1 MEWLPLHIRHS
12 IGKFT
17 CNTIS
22 RRNKMMKRFLLVFA
36 ALLVLVLA
44 AACAPVA
51 SPAMEETTG
60 ADSMMGG
67 TLRIAL
73 PADVTSLD
81 LHKTSRGDDALVVG
95 QWFNATLVTQNAD
108 GEYIPYLA
116 ESWEFSDDGL
126 TWTFHLRDD
135 VMFHNGDP
143 VTAHDFVWTYE
154 RALDP
159 DLASPGAG
167 RRLTG
172 MTFEAPDDYTL
183 VFNFPA
189 PAISLLQ
196 FMNWGYMAPMSQR
209 AVEELGAEYELNP
222 VGTGPYKV
230 VEVRPGEGVAM
241 ERWDEY
247 NWGPEFFDGANTGP
261 YNFDR
266 IEFSILPEEATRI
279 AALESGD
286 IDYVNGISNPLDVA
300 ILEAAGVTVQQA
312 PFGQVRMIYIQNHVP
327 PFDDAL
333 VRQALNYAV
342 NREEITQI
350 VTDGADQ
357 ISRGPISPGMLGYDP
372 AIEEQCGYHFDLD
385 RAKELMQEAGYTYG
399 DDGMLITPDGEP
411 FSLTLIGEPVDS
423 GTAYM
428 EVLQSMWR
436 ELGLDIT
443 LESTEPSI
451 LYPRLTE
458 RDYEMGYGRR
468 GGWTSYDYLYA
479 IYHSSTGR
487 DLPGSMRSAVND
499 PTTDAFLEK
508 NRALAMDNPDLQDS
522 INELY
527 CHIAEQ
533 AYSVWIS
540 DGVFRPSIGPRVM
553 GFVAGPAFAGRP
565 VFWSNAYIAPEDR

>member
-1 MEWLPLHIRHS
+1 
-12 IGKFT
+12 
-17 CNTIS
+17 
-22 RRNKMMKRFLLVFA
+22 MMKRLFLVFA

-51 SPAMEETTG
+51 STEMEETTG

-126 TWTFHLRDD
+126 MWTFHLRDD

-159 DLASPGAG
+159 DLASPGTG
-167 RRLTG
+167 RRLNG

-196 FMNWGYMAPMSQR
+196 FVNWGYMAPMSQR

-241 ERWDEY
+241 ERWDDY

-333 VRQALNYAV
+333 VRQALNYSV

-372 AIEEQCGYHFDLD
+372 EIEEQCGYHFDLD

-458 RDYEMGYGRR
+458 RDYQMGYGRR

-522 INELY
+522 INEFY

>member
-1 MEWLPLHIRHS
+1 M
-12 IGKFT
+12 T
-17 CNTIS
+17 
-22 RRNKMMKRFLLVFA
+22 KRFLLAFA

-51 SPAMEETTG
+51 PAPMEEATG

-95 QWFNATLVTQNAD
+95 QWFNATLITQNSD

-116 ESWEFSDDGL
+116 ESWEFADDGL

-135 VMFHNGDP
+135 VKFHNGDP

-159 DLASPGAG
+159 DLASPGTG
-167 RRLTG
+167 RRLSG

-196 FMNWGYMAPMSQR
+196 FVNWGYMAPMSQR

-230 VEVRPGEGVAM
+230 VEVRPGEGVSM

-247 NWGPEFFDGANTGP
+247 NWGPEFFEGANTGP

-266 IEFSILPEEATRI
+266 IEFTILPEEATRI

-312 PFGQVRMIYIQNHVP
+312 PFGQVRMVYLQNHVP
-327 PFDDAL
+327 PFDDAR

-372 AIEEQCGYHFDLD
+372 EIEEECGYHFDLD

-458 RDYEMGYGRR
+458 RDYQMGYGRR

-487 DLPGSMRSAVND
+487 DLPGSMRSAVDD
-499 PTTDAFLEK
+499 PTTDALLEK
-508 NRALAMDNPDLQDS
+508 NRAMATDNPALQGS

-533 AYSVWIS
+533 SYSVWIS
-540 DGVFRPSIGPRVM
+540 DGVFRPSVGPRVM

>member
-1 MEWLPLHIRHS
+1 M
-12 IGKFT
+12 T
-17 CNTIS
+17 
-22 RRNKMMKRFLLVFA
+22 KRFLIVFM

-51 SPAMEETTG
+51 PAEMEETTG

-73 PADVTSLD
+73 SSDVTSLD

-95 QWFNATLVTQNAD
+95 QWFHATLVTQNSD

-126 TWTFHLRDD
+126 MWTFHLRDD
-135 VMFHNGDP
+135 VTFHNGDP

-159 DLASPGAG
+159 DLASPGTG

-183 VFNFPA
+183 VFNFSA

-196 FMNWGYMAPMSQR
+196 FVNWGYMAPMSQR

-230 VEVRPGEGVAM
+230 VEVRPGEGVAL

-327 PFDDAL
+327 PFNDML

-350 VTDGADQ
+350 VTDGADK
-357 ISRGPISPGMLGYDP
+357 ISRGPISPGMLGYD
-372 AIEEQCGYHFDLD
+372 AEIEEQCGYHFDLD

-399 DDGMLITPDGEP
+399 DDGMLITPAGEP

-436 ELGLDIT
+436 ELGLDIE
-443 LESTEPSI
+443 LETTEPSI

-458 RDYEMGYGRR
+458 RDYQMGYGRR

-487 DLPGSMRSAVND
+487 DLPGSMRSAVDD

-508 NRALAMDNPDLQDS
+508 NRALAMDNPELQDS
-522 INELY
+522 VNELY

-540 DGVFRPSIGPRVM
+540 DGVFRPSIGPRVT

-565 VFWSNAYIAPEDR
+565 VFWSNAYIASEDR

>member
-1 MEWLPLHIRHS
+1 
-12 IGKFT
+12 
-17 CNTIS
+17 
-22 RRNKMMKRFLLVFA
+22 MMKRLFLVFA

-44 AACAPVA
+44 AACVPVA
-51 SPAMEETTG
+51 SPAMEEATG

-73 PADVTSLD
+73 PSDVTSLD

-126 TWTFHLRDD
+126 MWTFHLRDD

-159 DLASPGAG
+159 DLASPGTG
-167 RRLTG
+167 RRLNG

-196 FMNWGYMAPMSQR
+196 FVNWGYMAPMSQR

-241 ERWDEY
+241 ERWDDY

-327 PFDDAL
+327 PFNDAL
-333 VRQALNYAV
+333 VRQALNYSV

-350 VTDGADQ
+350 VTDGADK

-399 DDGMLITPDGEP
+399 DDGMLITPAGEP

-458 RDYEMGYGRR
+458 RDYQMGYGRR

-522 INELY
+522 VNELY

>member
-1 MEWLPLHIRHS
+1 
-12 IGKFT
+12 
-17 CNTIS
+17 
-22 RRNKMMKRFLLVFA
+22 MMKRLLVVFA

-51 SPAMEETTG
+51 STEMEETTG

-266 IEFSILPEEATRI
+266 IEFSILPEETTRI

-411 FSLTLIGEPVDS
+411 FSLTMIGEPVDS

-458 RDYEMGYGRR
+458 RDYQMGYGRR

>member
-22 RRNKMMKRFLLVFA
+22 RRNKMMKRLLLVFA

-51 SPAMEETTG
+51 STEMEEATG

-73 PADVTSLD
+73 PSDVTSLD

-126 TWTFHLRDD
+126 MWTFHLRDD

-159 DLASPGAG
+159 DLASPGTG
-167 RRLTG
+167 RRLNG

-196 FMNWGYMAPMSQR
+196 FVNWGYMAPMSQR

-241 ERWDEY
+241 ERWDDY

-327 PFDDAL
+327 PFDDAR
-333 VRQALNYAV
+333 VRQALNYSV

-411 FSLTLIGEPVDS
+411 FSLTMIGEPVDS

-458 RDYEMGYGRR
+458 RDYQMGYGRR

-522 INELY
+522 INEFY

>member
-1 MEWLPLHIRHS
+1 M
-12 IGKFT
+12 T
-17 CNTIS
+17 
-22 RRNKMMKRFLLVFA
+22 KRFLFAFA
-36 ALLVLVLA
+36 ALLVFVLA

-51 SPAMEETTG
+51 PAAMEEATG

-95 QWFNATLVTQNAD
+95 QWFNATLVTQNSD

-116 ESWEFSDDGL
+116 ESWEFSEDGL

-135 VMFHNGDP
+135 VKFHNGDP

-159 DLASPGAG
+159 DLASPGTG
-167 RRLTG
+167 RRLAG
-172 MTFEAPDDYTL
+172 MTFEAPDDYTV
-183 VFNFPA
+183 VFNFPT

-196 FMNWGYMAPMSQR
+196 FLNWGYMAPMSQR

-230 VEVRPGEGVAM
+230 VEVRPGEGVSM

-247 NWGPEFFDGANTGP
+247 NWGPEFFEGANTGP

-279 AALESGD
+279 AALEAGD

-312 PFGQVRMIYIQNHVP
+312 PYGQVRMVYLQNHVP
-327 PFDDAL
+327 PFDDVR

-372 AIEEQCGYHFDLD
+372 EIEEECGYHFDLD
-385 RAKELMQEAGYTYG
+385 RAKKLMQEAGYTYG

-458 RDYEMGYGRR
+458 RDYQMGYGRR

-487 DLPGSMRSAVND
+487 DLPGSMRSAVDD
-499 PTTDAFLEK
+499 PITDELLVK
-508 NRALAMDNPDLQDS
+508 NRAMAMDNPELQGS

-533 AYSVWIS
+533 SYSVWIS
-540 DGVFRPSIGPRVM
+540 DGVFRPSIGPRVQ
-553 GFVAGPAFAGRP
+553 GAVAGPAFAGRP
-565 VFWSNAYIAPEDR
+565 VYFSNAYIAPEDR

>member
-1 MEWLPLHIRHS
+1 
-12 IGKFT
+12 
-17 CNTIS
+17 
-22 RRNKMMKRFLLVFA
+22 MMKRLLLVFA

-44 AACAPVA
+44 AACVPVA
-51 SPAMEETTG
+51 SPAMEEATG

-73 PADVTSLD
+73 PSDVTSLD

-126 TWTFHLRDD
+126 MWTFHLRDD

-159 DLASPGAG
+159 DLASPGTG
-167 RRLTG
+167 RRLNG

-196 FMNWGYMAPMSQR
+196 FVNWGYMAPMSQR

-241 ERWDEY
+241 ERWDDY

-327 PFDDAL
+327 PFDDAR
-333 VRQALNYAV
+333 VRQALNYSV

-399 DDGMLITPDGEP
+399 DDGMLITPAGEP
-411 FSLTLIGEPVDS
+411 FSLTMIGEPVDS

-458 RDYEMGYGRR
+458 RDYQMGYGRR

>member
-1 MEWLPLHIRHS
+1 
-12 IGKFT
+12 
-17 CNTIS
+17 
-22 RRNKMMKRFLLVFA
+22 MMKRLLLVFA

-51 SPAMEETTG
+51 STEMEEATG

-73 PADVTSLD
+73 PSDVTSLD

-126 TWTFHLRDD
+126 MWTFHLRDD

-159 DLASPGAG
+159 DLASPGTG
-167 RRLTG
+167 RRLNG

-196 FMNWGYMAPMSQR
+196 FVNWGYMAPMSQR

-241 ERWDEY
+241 ERWDDY

-327 PFDDAL
+327 PFDDAR
-333 VRQALNYAV
+333 VRQALNYSV

-411 FSLTLIGEPVDS
+411 FSLTMIGEPVDS

-458 RDYEMGYGRR
+458 RDYQMGYGRR

-522 INELY
+522 INEFY

>member
-1 MEWLPLHIRHS
+1 M
-12 IGKFT
+12 T
-17 CNTIS
+17 
-22 RRNKMMKRFLLVFA
+22 KRFLLAFA
-36 ALLVLVLA
+36 ALLVFVLA

-51 SPAMEETTG
+51 PAAMEEATG

-95 QWFNATLVTQNAD
+95 QWFNATLVTQNSD

-116 ESWEFSDDGL
+116 ESWEFSEDGL

-135 VMFHNGDP
+135 VKFHNGDP

-159 DLASPGAG
+159 DLASPGTG
-167 RRLTG
+167 RRLAG
-172 MTFEAPDDYTL
+172 MTFEAPDDYTV

-196 FMNWGYMAPMSQR
+196 FLNWGYMAPMSQR

-230 VEVRPGEGVAM
+230 VEVRPGEGVSM

-247 NWGPEFFDGANTGP
+247 NWGPEFFEGANTGP

-312 PFGQVRMIYIQNHVP
+312 PFGQVRMVYLQNHVP
-327 PFDDAL
+327 PFDDAR

-372 AIEEQCGYHFDLD
+372 EIEEQCGYHFDLD

-399 DDGMLITPDGEP
+399 DDGMLISPDGEP

-458 RDYEMGYGRR
+458 RDYQMGYGRR

-487 DLPGSMRSAVND
+487 DLPGSMRSAVDD
-499 PTTDAFLEK
+499 PTTDALLEK
-508 NRALAMDNPDLQDS
+508 NRAMASDNPELQGS

-533 AYSVWIS
+533 SYSVWIS
-540 DGVFRPSIGPRVM
+540 DGVFRPSIGPRVQ
-553 GFVAGPAFAGRP
+553 GTVAGPAFAGRP

>member
-1 MEWLPLHIRHS
+1 
-12 IGKFT
+12 
-17 CNTIS
+17 
-22 RRNKMMKRFLLVFA
+22 MMKRLFLVFA

-44 AACAPVA
+44 AACVPVA
-51 SPAMEETTG
+51 SPAMEEATG

-73 PADVTSLD
+73 PSDVTSLD

-126 TWTFHLRDD
+126 MWTFHLRDD

-159 DLASPGAG
+159 DLASPGTG
-167 RRLTG
+167 RRLNG

-196 FMNWGYMAPMSQR
+196 FVNWGYMAPMSQR

-241 ERWDEY
+241 ERWDDY

-333 VRQALNYAV
+333 VRQALNYSV

-350 VTDGADQ
+350 VTDGADK

-399 DDGMLITPDGEP
+399 DDGMLITPAGEP
-411 FSLTLIGEPVDS
+411 FSLTMIGEPVDS

-522 INELY
+522 VNELY

-565 VFWSNAYIAPEDR
+565 VFWSNAYIASEDR

>member
-1 MEWLPLHIRHS
+1 
-12 IGKFT
+12 
-17 CNTIS
+17 
-22 RRNKMMKRFLLVFA
+22 MMKRLFLVFA

-51 SPAMEETTG
+51 SPAMEEATG

-73 PADVTSLD
+73 PSDVTSLD

-126 TWTFHLRDD
+126 MWTFHLRDD

-159 DLASPGAG
+159 DLASPGTG
-167 RRLTG
+167 RRLSG

-196 FMNWGYMAPMSQR
+196 FVNWGYMAPMSQR

-241 ERWDEY
+241 ERWDDY

-350 VTDGADQ
+350 VTDGADK

-399 DDGMLITPDGEP
+399 DDGMLITPAGEP

-458 RDYEMGYGRR
+458 RDYQMGYGRR

-508 NRALAMDNPDLQDS
+508 NRALAMDNPDLQGS

>member
-1 MEWLPLHIRHS
+1 
-12 IGKFT
+12 
-17 CNTIS
+17 
-22 RRNKMMKRFLLVFA
+22 MMKRLLLVFA

-51 SPAMEETTG
+51 STEMEETTG

-241 ERWDEY
+241 ERWDDY

-327 PFDDAL
+327 PFDDTL

-458 RDYEMGYGRR
+458 RDYQMGYGRR

>member
-1 MEWLPLHIRHS
+1 M
-12 IGKFT
+12 T
-17 CNTIS
+17 
-22 RRNKMMKRFLLVFA
+22 KRFLIVFT
-36 ALLVLVLA
+36 ALLVLILA
-44 AACAPVA
+44 AACAPV
-51 SPAMEETTG
+51 PAAEMEEATG

-73 PADVTSLD
+73 PSDVTSLD

-95 QWFNATLVTQNAD
+95 QWFSATLVTQNAD

-126 TWTFHLRDD
+126 MWTFHLRDD

-159 DLASPGAG
+159 DLASPGTG
-167 RRLTG
+167 RRLNG

-196 FMNWGYMAPMSQR
+196 FVNWGYMAPMSQR

-241 ERWDEY
+241 ERWDDY

-327 PFDDAL
+327 PFDDAR
-333 VRQALNYAV
+333 VRQALNYSV

-350 VTDGADQ
+350 VTDGADK

-399 DDGMLITPDGEP
+399 DDGMLMTPAGEP
-411 FSLTLIGEPVDS
+411 FSLTMIGEPVDS

-436 ELGLDIT
+436 ELGIDIT

-458 RDYEMGYGRR
+458 RDYQMGYGRR

-508 NRALAMDNPDLQDS
+508 NRALAMDNPELQDS
-522 INELY
+522 VNELY

>member
-1 MEWLPLHIRHS
+1 
-12 IGKFT
+12 
-17 CNTIS
+17 
-22 RRNKMMKRFLLVFA
+22 MMKRLFLVFA

-44 AACAPVA
+44 AACVPVA
-51 SPAMEETTG
+51 SPAMEEATG

-73 PADVTSLD
+73 PSDVTSLD

-126 TWTFHLRDD
+126 MWTFHLRDD

-159 DLASPGAG
+159 DLASPGTG
-167 RRLTG
+167 RRLNG

-196 FMNWGYMAPMSQR
+196 FVNWGYMAPMSQR

-241 ERWDEY
+241 ERWDDY

-327 PFDDAL
+327 PFDDAR
-333 VRQALNYAV
+333 VRQALNYSV

-411 FSLTLIGEPVDS
+411 FSLTMIGEPVDS

-522 INELY
+522 INEFY

>member
-1 MEWLPLHIRHS
+1 M
-12 IGKFT
+12 T
-17 CNTIS
+17 
-22 RRNKMMKRFLLVFA
+22 KRFLLAFA

-51 SPAMEETTG
+51 PAAMEETTG

-95 QWFNATLVTQNAD
+95 QWFNATLITQNSD

-116 ESWEFSDDGL
+116 ESWEFADDGL

-135 VMFHNGDP
+135 VKFHNGDP

-159 DLASPGAG
+159 DLASPGTG
-167 RRLTG
+167 RRLSG

-196 FMNWGYMAPMSQR
+196 FVNWGYMAPMSQR

-230 VEVRPGEGVAM
+230 VEVRPGEGVSL

-247 NWGPEFFDGANTGP
+247 NWGPEFFEGANTGP

-312 PFGQVRMIYIQNHVP
+312 PFGQVRMVYLQNHVP
-327 PFDDAL
+327 PFDDAR

-372 AIEEQCGYHFDLD
+372 EIEEQCGYHFDLD
-385 RAKELMQEAGYTYG
+385 RAKELMQEAGYTYD

-458 RDYEMGYGRR
+458 RDYQMGYGRR

-487 DLPGSMRSAVND
+487 DLPGSMRSAVDD
-499 PTTDAFLEK
+499 PTTDALLEK
-508 NRALAMDNPDLQDS
+508 NRAMASDNPELQGS
-522 INELY
+522 INETY

-533 AYSVWIS
+533 SYSVWIS
-540 DGVFRPSIGPRVM
+540 DGVFRPSVGPRVM

-565 VFWSNAYIAPEDR
+565 VFWPNAYIAPEDR

>member
-1 MEWLPLHIRHS
+1 
-12 IGKFT
+12 
-17 CNTIS
+17 
-22 RRNKMMKRFLLVFA
+22 MMKRLFLVFA

-44 AACAPVA
+44 AACVPVA
-51 SPAMEETTG
+51 SPAMEEATG

-73 PADVTSLD
+73 PSDVTSLD

-126 TWTFHLRDD
+126 MWTFHLRDD

-159 DLASPGAG
+159 DLASPGTG
-167 RRLTG
+167 RRLSG

-196 FMNWGYMAPMSQR
+196 FVNWGYMAPMSQR

-241 ERWDEY
+241 ERWDDY

-300 ILEAAGVTVQQA
+300 ILEAADVTVQQA

-333 VRQALNYAV
+333 VRQALNYSV

-458 RDYEMGYGRR
+458 RDYQMGYGRR

-522 INELY
+522 VNELY

>member
-1 MEWLPLHIRHS
+1 
-12 IGKFT
+12 
-17 CNTIS
+17 
-22 RRNKMMKRFLLVFA
+22 MMKRLFLVFA

-44 AACAPVA
+44 AACVPVA
-51 SPAMEETTG
+51 SPAMEEATG

-73 PADVTSLD
+73 PSDVTSLD

-126 TWTFHLRDD
+126 MWTFHLRDD

-159 DLASPGAG
+159 DLASPGTG
-167 RRLTG
+167 RRLNG

-196 FMNWGYMAPMSQR
+196 FVNWGYMAPMSQR

-241 ERWDEY
+241 ERWDDY

-327 PFDDAL
+327 PFDDAR
-333 VRQALNYAV
+333 VRQALNYSV

-399 DDGMLITPDGEP
+399 DDGMLITPAGEP
-411 FSLTLIGEPVDS
+411 FSLTMIGEPVDS

-458 RDYEMGYGRR
+458 RDYQMGYGRR

>member
-1 MEWLPLHIRHS
+1 
-12 IGKFT
+12 
-17 CNTIS
+17 
-22 RRNKMMKRFLLVFA
+22 MMKRLFLVFA

-44 AACAPVA
+44 AACVPVA
-51 SPAMEETTG
+51 SPAMEEATG

-73 PADVTSLD
+73 PSDVTSLD

-126 TWTFHLRDD
+126 MWTFHLRDD

-159 DLASPGAG
+159 DLASPGTG
-167 RRLTG
+167 RRLNG

-196 FMNWGYMAPMSQR
+196 FVNWGYMAPMSQR

-241 ERWDEY
+241 ERWDDY

-327 PFDDAL
+327 PFDDAR
-333 VRQALNYAV
+333 VRQALNYSV

-411 FSLTLIGEPVDS
+411 FSLTMIGEPVDS

-458 RDYEMGYGRR
+458 RDYQMGYGRR

-522 INELY
+522 INEFY

>member
-1 MEWLPLHIRHS
+1 
-12 IGKFT
+12 
-17 CNTIS
+17 
-22 RRNKMMKRFLLVFA
+22 MMKRLFLVFA

-51 SPAMEETTG
+51 SPAMEEATG

-73 PADVTSLD
+73 PSDVTSLD

-126 TWTFHLRDD
+126 MWTFHLRDD

-159 DLASPGAG
+159 DLASPGTG
-167 RRLTG
+167 RRLNG

-196 FMNWGYMAPMSQR
+196 FVNWGYMAPMSQR

-241 ERWDEY
+241 ERWDDY

-333 VRQALNYAV
+333 VRQALNYSV

-350 VTDGADQ
+350 VTDGADK

-399 DDGMLITPDGEP
+399 DDGMLITPAGEP

-458 RDYEMGYGRR
+458 RDYQMGYGRR

-522 INELY
+522 VNELY

>member
-1 MEWLPLHIRHS
+1 
-12 IGKFT
+12 
-17 CNTIS
+17 
-22 RRNKMMKRFLLVFA
+22 MMKRLFLVFA

-44 AACAPVA
+44 AACVPVA
-51 SPAMEETTG
+51 SPAMEEATG

-73 PADVTSLD
+73 PSDVTSLD

-126 TWTFHLRDD
+126 MWTFHLRDD

-159 DLASPGAG
+159 DLASPGTG
-167 RRLTG
+167 RRLSG

-196 FMNWGYMAPMSQR
+196 FVNWGYMAPMSQR

-241 ERWDEY
+241 ERWDDY

-300 ILEAAGVTVQQA
+300 ILEAADVTVQQA

-333 VRQALNYAV
+333 VRQALNYSV

-399 DDGMLITPDGEP
+399 DDGMLITPAGEP

-458 RDYEMGYGRR
+458 RDYQMGYGRR

-522 INELY
+522 VNELY

>member
-22 RRNKMMKRFLLVFA
+22 RRNKMMKRLFLVFA

-51 SPAMEETTG
+51 STEMEETTG

-241 ERWDEY
+241 ERWDDY

-458 RDYEMGYGRR
+458 RDYQMGYGRR

>member
-1 MEWLPLHIRHS
+1 
-12 IGKFT
+12 
-17 CNTIS
+17 
-22 RRNKMMKRFLLVFA
+22 MMKRLFLVFA

-44 AACAPVA
+44 AACVPVA
-51 SPAMEETTG
+51 SPAMEEATG

-73 PADVTSLD
+73 PSDVTSLD

-126 TWTFHLRDD
+126 MWTFHLRDD

-159 DLASPGAG
+159 DLASPGTG
-167 RRLTG
+167 RRLNG

-196 FMNWGYMAPMSQR
+196 FVNWGYMAPMSQR

-241 ERWDEY
+241 ERWDDY

-300 ILEAAGVTVQQA
+300 ILEAADVTVQQA

-327 PFDDAL
+327 PFDDAR
-333 VRQALNYAV
+333 VRQALNYSV

-411 FSLTLIGEPVDS
+411 FSLTMIGEPVDS

-522 INELY
+522 INEFY

>member
-1 MEWLPLHIRHS
+1 
-12 IGKFT
+12 
-17 CNTIS
+17 
-22 RRNKMMKRFLLVFA
+22 MMKRLFLVFA

-44 AACAPVA
+44 AACVPVA
-51 SPAMEETTG
+51 SPAMEEATG

-73 PADVTSLD
+73 PSDVTSLD

-126 TWTFHLRDD
+126 MWTFNLRDD

-159 DLASPGAG
+159 DLASPGTG
-167 RRLTG
+167 RRLNG

-196 FMNWGYMAPMSQR
+196 FVNWGYMAPMSQR

-241 ERWDEY
+241 ERWDDY

-342 NREEITQI
+342 NRQEITQI

-399 DDGMLITPDGEP
+399 DDGMLITPAGEP

-458 RDYEMGYGRR
+458 RDYQMGYGRR

-508 NRALAMDNPDLQDS
+508 NRALAMDNPDLQGS

>member
-1 MEWLPLHIRHS
+1 MECLPLQIRPS
-12 IGKFT
+12 IGKFS

-22 RRNKMMKRFLLVFA
+22 WRNKMMKRFLLAFT
-36 ALLVLVLA
+36 ALLMLILA

-51 SPAMEETTG
+51 PAEMAEATG

-95 QWFNATLVTQNAD
+95 QWFNATLITQNSD

-116 ESWEFSDDGL
+116 ESWEFSEDGL

-159 DLASPGAG
+159 DLASPGTG
-167 RRLTG
+167 RRLNG

-183 VFNFPA
+183 IFNFPA

-196 FMNWGYMAPMSQR
+196 FLNWGYMAPMSQR

-241 ERWDEY
+241 ERWDDY

-312 PFGQVRMIYIQNHVP
+312 PFGQVRMIYLQNHVP
-327 PFDDAL
+327 PFDDAR
-333 VRQALNYAV
+333 VRQALNYSV

-372 AIEEQCGYHFDLD
+372 EIEEQCGYHFDLD

-411 FSLTLIGEPVDS
+411 FSLTMIGEPVDS

-436 ELGLDIT
+436 ELGIDIT
-443 LESTEPSI
+443 LETTEPSI

-458 RDYEMGYGRR
+458 RDYQMGYGRR

-499 PTTDAFLEK
+499 PVTDAFLEQ
-508 NRALAMDNPDLQDS
+508 NRALASDNPELQGS
-522 INELY
+522 INDLY

-533 AYSVWIS
+533 SYSVWIS
-540 DGVFRPSIGPRVM
+540 DGVFRPSVGPRVM

-565 VFWSNAYIAPEDR
+565 VFWSNAYIASEDR

>member
-1 MEWLPLHIRHS
+1 
-12 IGKFT
+12 
-17 CNTIS
+17 
-22 RRNKMMKRFLLVFA
+22 MMKRFLLVFA

-51 SPAMEETTG
+51 SPAMEEATG

-73 PADVTSLD
+73 PSDVTSLD

-126 TWTFHLRDD
+126 MWTFHLRDD

-159 DLASPGAG
+159 DLASPGTG
-167 RRLTG
+167 RRLNG

-196 FMNWGYMAPMSQR
+196 FVNWGYMAPMSQR

-241 ERWDEY
+241 ERWDDY

-333 VRQALNYAV
+333 VRQALNYSV

-350 VTDGADQ
+350 VTDGADK

-399 DDGMLITPDGEP
+399 DDGMLITPAGEP

-458 RDYEMGYGRR
+458 RDYQMGYGRR

-522 INELY
+522 VNELY

>member
-1 MEWLPLHIRHS
+1 
-12 IGKFT
+12 
-17 CNTIS
+17 
-22 RRNKMMKRFLLVFA
+22 MMKRLFLVFA

-51 SPAMEETTG
+51 STEMEETTG

-95 QWFNATLVTQNAD
+95 QWFNATLVTQNAG

-241 ERWDEY
+241 ERWDDY

-458 RDYEMGYGRR
+458 RDYQMGYGRR

>member
-1 MEWLPLHIRHS
+1 
-12 IGKFT
+12 
-17 CNTIS
+17 
-22 RRNKMMKRFLLVFA
+22 MMKRLFLVFA

-44 AACAPVA
+44 AACVPVA
-51 SPAMEETTG
+51 SPAMEEATG

-73 PADVTSLD
+73 PSDVTSLD

-126 TWTFHLRDD
+126 MWTFHLRDD

-159 DLASPGAG
+159 DLASPGTG
-167 RRLTG
+167 RRLSG

-196 FMNWGYMAPMSQR
+196 FVNWGYMAPMSQR

-241 ERWDEY
+241 ERWDDY

-327 PFDDAL
+327 PFDDAR
-333 VRQALNYAV
+333 VRQALNYSV

-411 FSLTLIGEPVDS
+411 FSLTMIGEPVDS

-458 RDYEMGYGRR
+458 RDYQMGYGRR

-522 INELY
+522 INEFY

>member
-1 MEWLPLHIRHS
+1 
-12 IGKFT
+12 
-17 CNTIS
+17 
-22 RRNKMMKRFLLVFA
+22 MMKRFLLVFA

-159 DLASPGAG
+159 DLASPGTG
-167 RRLTG
+167 RRLSG

-196 FMNWGYMAPMSQR
+196 FVNWGYMAPMSQR

-458 RDYEMGYGRR
+458 RDYQMGYGRR

>member
-1 MEWLPLHIRHS
+1 
-12 IGKFT
+12 
-17 CNTIS
+17 
-22 RRNKMMKRFLLVFA
+22 MMKRFLLVFA

-540 DGVFRPSIGPRVM
+540 RRCVQTIDRTKSNGLCRRAGLRRTPRVL
-553 GFVAGPAFAGRP
+553 VQRLHCARRSL
-565 VFWSNAYIAPEDR
+565 VSHEEV

>member
-1 MEWLPLHIRHS
+1 
-12 IGKFT
+12 
-17 CNTIS
+17 
-22 RRNKMMKRFLLVFA
+22 MMKRFLLVFA

-51 SPAMEETTG
+51 SPAMEEATG

-73 PADVTSLD
+73 PSDVTSLD

-126 TWTFHLRDD
+126 MWTFHLRDD

-159 DLASPGAG
+159 DLASPGTG
-167 RRLTG
+167 RRLNG

-196 FMNWGYMAPMSQR
+196 FVNWGYMAPMSQR

-241 ERWDEY
+241 ERWDDY

-333 VRQALNYAV
+333 VRQALNYSV

-350 VTDGADQ
+350 VTDGADK

-399 DDGMLITPDGEP
+399 DDGMLITPAGEP

-458 RDYEMGYGRR
+458 RDYQMGYGRR

-508 NRALAMDNPDLQDS
+508 NRALAMDNPELQDS
-522 INELY
+522 VNELY

>member
-1 MEWLPLHIRHS
+1 
-12 IGKFT
+12 
-17 CNTIS
+17 
-22 RRNKMMKRFLLVFA
+22 MMKRLFLVFA

-44 AACAPVA
+44 AACVPVA
-51 SPAMEETTG
+51 SPAMEEATG

-73 PADVTSLD
+73 PSDVTSLD

-126 TWTFHLRDD
+126 MWTFHLRDD
-135 VMFHNGDP
+135 VMFHNGDS

-159 DLASPGAG
+159 DLASPGTG
-167 RRLTG
+167 RRLNG

-196 FMNWGYMAPMSQR
+196 FVNWGYMAPMSQR

-241 ERWDEY
+241 ERWDDY

-458 RDYEMGYGRR
+458 RDYQMGYGRR

-522 INELY
+522 VNELY

>member
-22 RRNKMMKRFLLVFA
+22 RRNKMMKRLLLVFA

-51 SPAMEETTG
+51 STEMEETTG

-241 ERWDEY
+241 ERWDDY

-458 RDYEMGYGRR
+458 RDYQMGYGRR

>member
-1 MEWLPLHIRHS
+1 
-12 IGKFT
+12 
-17 CNTIS
+17 
-22 RRNKMMKRFLLVFA
+22 MMKRLFLVFA

-44 AACAPVA
+44 AACVPVA
-51 SPAMEETTG
+51 SPAMEEATG

-73 PADVTSLD
+73 PSDVTSLD

-126 TWTFHLRDD
+126 MWTFHLRDD

-159 DLASPGAG
+159 DLASPGTG
-167 RRLTG
+167 RRLSG

-196 FMNWGYMAPMSQR
+196 FVNWGYMAPMSQR

-241 ERWDEY
+241 ERWDDY

-300 ILEAAGVTVQQA
+300 ILEAADVTVQQA

-333 VRQALNYAV
+333 VRQALNYSV

-411 FSLTLIGEPVDS
+411 FSLTMIGEPVDS

-458 RDYEMGYGRR
+458 RDYQMGYGRR

-522 INELY
+522 VNELY

-540 DGVFRPSIGPRVM
+540 DGVFRPSIGPRVK

-565 VFWSNAYIAPEDR
+565 VFWSSAYIAPEDR